1 MTWDRDQGWPRLS
14 RREDAVETAN
24 GGRMS
29 PQHNRL
35 ALVARSSNL
44 SFLKPVLEVNT
55 ELAKSSVVHYN
66 ELGSSLKT
74 EFLSLTGL
82 KNRGYN

>member
-1 MTWDRDQGWPRLS
+1 
-14 RREDAVETAN
+14 
-24 GGRMS
+24 MS

-35 ALVARSSNL
+35 ARVARSSNL

-55 ELAKSSVVHYN
+55 DLAKSSVGHYN

-74 EFLSLTGL
+74 VFILDRIEESWVQSGMRSWSFVR
-82 KNRGYN
+82 KMIR